1 MNNLSVTIIEEH
13 SHGRGTPPHCAGSPP
28 PAHTPSVAAT
38 GARARG
44 SAGAMAAAAPGPSVR
59 LRFRGATLALALP
72 EGGCDAAA
80 LRAAVEDATGVCG
93 MRPTRRARWHA
104 AGAVLARA
112 RRPRCLLV
120 PSTATRAS
128 PPDIR
133 RRCAPLPRRPGRLA
147 EAHHQGQGAARRG
160 GADAQ
165 GAPRAPRRQK
175 GARRCCCKNAR
186 CPLTAAHPQ
195 AGQVLMLSGVVES
208 EAQAMALEHKA
219 ASRVRG
225 RGGALGG
232 GSASGRVG
240 GAAAAREASR
250 SAAG

>member
-1 MNNLSVTIIEEH
+1 MGFCIFCCLLMNTMNNLSASTIIEEH

-128 PPDIR
+128 PPDAGA
-133 RRCAPLPRRPGRLA
+133 APLFPGVPAASQKLITKGKALPAEGALTLKVRRAR
-147 EAHHQGQGAARRG
+147 HGAKKER
-160 GADAQ
+160 ADA
-165 GAPRAPRRQK
+165 
-175 GARRCCCKNAR
+175 
-186 CPLTAAHPQ
+186 AAKTH
-195 AGQVLMLSGVVES
+195 V
-208 EAQAMALEHKA
+208 AL
-219 ASRVRG
+219 
-225 RGGALGG
+225 
-232 GSASGRVG
+232 
-240 GAAAAREASR
+240 
-250 SAAG
+250 